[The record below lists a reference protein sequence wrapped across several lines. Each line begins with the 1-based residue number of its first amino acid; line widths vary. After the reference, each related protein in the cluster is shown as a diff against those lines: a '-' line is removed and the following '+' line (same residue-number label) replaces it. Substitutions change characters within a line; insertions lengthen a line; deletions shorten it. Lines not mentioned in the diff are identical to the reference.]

1 MPQKKRKRS
10 ASKGN
15 AMEMKKNRLSRDRHY
30 TLSINS
36 LEKVEEEEVDK
47 DVPKDV
53 RNAFCV

>member
-1 MPQKKRKRS
+1 
-10 ASKGN
+10 
-15 AMEMKKNRLSRDRHY
+15 MKKNRLSRDRNY

>member
-1 MPQKKRKRS
+1 
-10 ASKGN
+10 
-15 AMEMKKNRLSRDRHY
+15 MKKNRLSRDRHY

-53 RNAFCV
+53 RNAFCVLPFIPSC

>member
-1 MPQKKRKRS
+1 MV
-10 ASKGN
+10 
-15 AMEMKKNRLSRDRHY
+15 MKKNSLSRDRHY

-36 LEKVEEEEVDK
+36 LEKVEEEVDE

>member
-1 MPQKKRKRS
+1 
-10 ASKGN
+10 
-15 AMEMKKNRLSRDRHY
+15 MKKNRLSRDRHY

-36 LEKVEEEEVDK
+36 LEKVEEEEEVDK

>member
-15 AMEMKKNRLSRDRHY
+15 AMVMKKNSLSRDRHY

-36 LEKVEEEEVDK
+36 LEKVEEEVDE

>member
-1 MPQKKRKRS
+1 
-10 ASKGN
+10 
-15 AMEMKKNRLSRDRHY
+15 MEMKKNRLSRDRHY

-36 LEKVEEEEVDK
+36 LEKVEEEVDE

>member
-36 LEKVEEEEVDK
+36 LEKVEEEVDE

>member
-1 MPQKKRKRS
+1 
-10 ASKGN
+10 
-15 AMEMKKNRLSRDRHY
+15 MKKNRLSRDRNY

-53 RNAFCV
+53 RNAFCM